1 MPVARKVWQ
10 PILARVPSSAARR
23 WIMRQAS
30 NSVHG
35 FCGERAGAADGGAE
49 EGGLAA
55 LANAG
60 SLDIRGVIAE
70 SSRKSTLSR
79 IEER

>member
-1 MPVARKVWQ
+1 MAADPGARTEFGG
-10 PILARVPSSAARR
+10 AALDH
-23 WIMRQAS
+23 APGVDL
-30 NSVHG
+30 VHG